1 MKIKNVLLSVFAVIL
16 VFGTLVVGAWAS
28 KQPSKRTCRYL
39 EIQLMDSLERQF
51 VSVEEMG
58 NLVRNCGL
66 NPVGKTMAEVSCH
79 AIEQCLERHDMIRSA
94 QCYKLPHGGIRIRLK
109 QRVPMFLV
117 VSHDGS
123 FYVDTDR
130 KVMPIRSTIDV
141 EVPVVKGAISK
152 RAAVEEYY
160 DFTAWLTKN
169 DYWRT
174 RIEHVHVH
182 NPKHLVLSQND
193 MAATIV
199 LGELRGYKQKL
210 NKLQKLYTKGFDRIG
225 YKPYKEY
232 DLRFEG
238 QVVGRY

>member
-28 KQPSKRTCRYL
+28 KQPSKRTCKYL

-66 NPVGKTMAEVSCH
+66 NPVGKIMAEVSCH

-210 NKLQKLYTKGFDRIG
+210 NKLQKLYTKGFDQIG

>member
-28 KQPSKRTCRYL
+28 KQPSKRTCKYL

-160 DFTAWLTKN
+160 DFTAWLTNN

-210 NKLQKLYTKGFDRIG
+210 NKLQKLYTKGFDQIG

>member
-16 VFGTLVVGAWAS
+16 VFGTLIVGAWAS
-28 KQPSKRTCRYL
+28 KQPSKRTCKYL

-199 LGELRGYKQKL
+199 LGELRGYKHKL
-210 NKLQKLYTKGFDRIG
+210 NKLQKLYTKGFDQIG

-232 DLRFEG
+232 DLRFDG

>member
-28 KQPSKRTCRYL
+28 KQPSKRTCKYL

-117 VSHDGS
+117 VSYDGS

-210 NKLQKLYTKGFDRIG
+210 NKLQKLYTKGFDQIG

>member
-1 MKIKNVLLSVFAVIL
+1 MKTKNVVLSVFAAIL
-16 VFGTLVVGAWAS
+16 VVGTLVVGGWAS
-28 KQPSKRTCRYL
+28 KQPSKRTCKYL
-39 EIQLMDSLERQF
+39 EIQLTDSLERQF
-51 VSVEEMG
+51 VSVEDMHR
-58 NLVRNCGL
+58 LVRNCGL
-66 NPVGKTMAEVSCH
+66 NPVGKTMADVSCH
-79 AIEQCLERHDMIRSA
+79 AIEQCLEEHDMIRNA
-94 QCYKLPHGGIRIRLK
+94 QCYKLPNGGIRIRLQ

-130 KVMPIRSTIDV
+130 KVMPVRSTIDV
-141 EVPVVKGAISK
+141 EVPVVKGAIGK

-160 DFTAWLTKN
+160 DFTAWLIKH

-174 RIEHVHVH
+174 RIGYVQVH

-193 MAATIV
+193 MTATIV
-199 LGELRGYKQKL
+199 LGELNGYKRKL
-210 NKLQKLYTKGFDRIG
+210 NKLQKLYTKGFDQMG

>member
-28 KQPSKRTCRYL
+28 KQPSKRTCKYL

-160 DFTAWLTKN
+160 DFIAWLTKN

-210 NKLQKLYTKGFDRIG
+210 NKLQKLYTKGFDQIG

>member
-28 KQPSKRTCRYL
+28 KQPSKRTCKYL

-174 RIEHVHVH
+174 RIEHVYVH
-182 NPKHLVLSQND
+182 NSKHLVLSQND

-210 NKLQKLYTKGFDRIG
+210 NKLQKLYTKGFDQIG